1 METAETTAERERER
15 RGRGVYVEGE
25 RGIQGLY

>member
-1 METAETTAERERER
+1 METAETTAERER

-25 RGIQGLY
+25 RGIRGLY